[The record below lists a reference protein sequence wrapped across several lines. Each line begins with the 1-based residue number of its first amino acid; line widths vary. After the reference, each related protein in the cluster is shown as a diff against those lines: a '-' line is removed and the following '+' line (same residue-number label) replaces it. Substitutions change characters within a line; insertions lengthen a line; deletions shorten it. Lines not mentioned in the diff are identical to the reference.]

1 VTVYDERANLA
12 INDRAYRLRVQLA
25 ATQRARATA
34 PTDPAAQKRLAKLV
48 LDAPSR
54 ELITSF
60 ALAVASDVTVNLD
73 NDAAVQAELD
83 QAWQAMAASIT
94 PDPAPPI

>member
-1 VTVYDERANLA
+1 MTVYDERANLA
-12 INDRAYRLRVQLA
+12 ISDLPYRLRVQLA

-34 PTDPAAQKRLAKLV
+34 QGDPAAQKRLAKLV

-60 ALAVASDVTVNLD
+60 ALAVASDVSVNLAD
-73 NDAAVQAELD
+73 DAAVQTELD
-83 QAWQAMAASIT
+83 QAWPAMAASIT
-94 PDPAPPI
+94 PDPPTV